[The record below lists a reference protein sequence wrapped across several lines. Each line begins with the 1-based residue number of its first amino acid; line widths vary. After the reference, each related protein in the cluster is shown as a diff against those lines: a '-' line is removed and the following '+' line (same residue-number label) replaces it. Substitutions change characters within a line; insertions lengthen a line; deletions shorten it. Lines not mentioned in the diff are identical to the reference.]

1 MKSLGNAD
9 APPNNSGSYYY
20 QTTATPWS
28 DSSGNNAYQ
37 EAYTPEGRKFLRTA
51 VIGASSWENWK
62 EYLFLKTGTQTSTRI
77 NTDYGYID
85 IGPMNTSFCHFNT
98 DRPGYYFDKYMT
110 VNDRVEIYNSNTYL
124 AETEGKIAGNTIFH
138 QGNMGSGSGLDA
150 DTLDGIDSTGFSLS
164 THTHSELH
172 THSNKANLDTVNQ
185 DLNTSD
191 DVQFNSV
198 RIGNIKIEYN
208 STTQSL
214 EFNNVS

>member
-1 MKSLGNAD
+1 
-9 APPNNSGSYYY
+9 
-20 QTTATPWS
+20 
-28 DSSGNNAYQ
+28 
-37 EAYTPEGRKFLRTA
+37 
-51 VIGASSWENWK
+51 
-62 EYLFLKTGTQTSTRI
+62 
-77 NTDYGYID
+77 
-85 IGPMNTSFCHFNT
+85 MNTSFCHFNT